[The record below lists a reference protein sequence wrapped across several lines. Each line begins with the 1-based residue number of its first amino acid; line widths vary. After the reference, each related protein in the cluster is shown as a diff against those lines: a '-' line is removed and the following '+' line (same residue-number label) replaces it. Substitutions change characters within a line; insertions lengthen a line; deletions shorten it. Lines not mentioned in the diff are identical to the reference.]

1 MRLKDM
7 PITELPRERL
17 INVGESNLTNEE
29 LLSIILR
36 SGTKNVSVKEVS
48 NNILSNISSLNDL
61 NNISLNELSKI
72 KGVGI
77 VKAVSIKA
85 SIELGK
91 RVSNVSVVNM
101 MKLNN
106 CDVVHDTFKSMFVG
120 LKQEKLLAIYLDNK
134 KRLINYKVIT
144 IGTKDET
151 MLHPRDVIYNAIKCN
166 ASGVIIIHNHP
177 SGDVIP
183 SRADIEMT
191 NRLMDACNI
200 VGIPL
205 LDHLITNSN
214 NYYSFFKENNNV

>member
-1 MRLKDM
+1 MKKLKK
-7 PITELPRERL
+7 
-17 INVGESNLTNEE
+17 
-29 LLSIILR
+29 SIILIIIGIGIGYYVCF
-36 SGTKNVSVKEVS
+36 SGSVENIFKKRYKAFQIGVFTDMGVATTYS
-48 NNILSNISSLNDL
+48 SKYNNSIIVND
-61 NNISLNELSKI
+61 NELYRVYYAILKQDKNINTMSKYLDSL
-72 KGVGI
+72 GI
-77 VKAVSIKA
+77 EYYLKD
-85 SIELGK
+85 IEISYK
-91 RVSNVSVVNM
+91 
-101 MKLNN
+101 KLISEI
-106 CDVVHDTFKSMFVG
+106 KSMFVG

-166 ASGVIIIHNHP
+166 ASSVIIIHNHP